1 MEKEKKISILNIILI
16 LIIIGLGCYIAY
28 DKVMDNKKNNI
39 NNNENINEGNENIK
53 EENNEN
59 IKENNE
65 DVNEEDNEDVKE
77 NKEEEVK
84 EENKSEAKEENKEE
98 VKDDKLYHIEKLDN
112 AITYE
117 GYQSNKVFTTGEIS
131 FDYPVIDID
140 SDEIKKVNAEI
151 LKIYCESYLFE
162 ESKISNG
169 HFFKLYKNSKSY
181 GTTSDIKSAKYYI
194 SEGSNYLSII
204 IGIEDNHI
212 VGESS
217 LNYIG
222 YVINK
227 KTKKIMS
234 NKEILEL
241 FNATKDEN
249 AYIKENNQDY
259 MDTKANSIED
269 LKLYVY
275 NDKIVLCYLGGSGL
289 SEMLMVYNNGTF
301 KNYSL
306 K

>member
-1 MEKEKKISILNIILI
+1 MEKEKKISVLSIILI
-16 LIIIGLGCYIAY
+16 LIVIGLGCYIVC
-28 DKVMDNKKNNI
+28 DKVIDNKKTNI
-39 NNNENINEGNENIK
+39 NNNENINES
-53 EENNEN
+53 
-59 IKENNE
+59 NE
-65 DVNEEDNEDVKE
+65 DVNEKDNEDVKE
-77 NKEEEVK
+77 NKEEVK
-84 EENKSEAKEENKEE
+84 EENKSEVN
-98 VKDDKLYHIEKLDN
+98 DDKLYHIEKLDN

-249 AYIKENNQDY
+249 AYINENNQDY

-289 SEMLMVYNNGTF
+289 SEMMMVYNNGTF
-301 KNYSL
+301 ENYFL

>member
-1 MEKEKKISILNIILI
+1 MEKDEKISVVNVILI
-16 LIIIGLGCYIAY
+16 LIIIGLGCYIVC
-28 DKVMDNKKNNI
+28 DKVIDNKKTNI
-39 NNNENINEGNENIK
+39 NNNENINES
-53 EENNEN
+53 
-59 IKENNE
+59 NE
-65 DVNEEDNEDVKE
+65 DVNEKDNEDVKE
-77 NKEEEVK
+77 NKEEVK
-84 EENKSEAKEENKEE
+84 EENKSEVN
-98 VKDDKLYHIEKLDN
+98 DDKLYHIEKLDN

-234 NKEILEL
+234 NREILEF

-249 AYIKENNQDY
+249 AYINENNQDY